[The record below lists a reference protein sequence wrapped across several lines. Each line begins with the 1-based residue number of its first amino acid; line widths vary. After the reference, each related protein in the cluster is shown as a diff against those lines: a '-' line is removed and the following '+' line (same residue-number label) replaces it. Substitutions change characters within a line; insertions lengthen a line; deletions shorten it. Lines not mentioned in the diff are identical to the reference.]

1 MIRYLGSLNSLEW
14 NLTLKNENWTSL
26 QKKIGSIFFKSEI
39 LLFRVT
45 IYSKSF
51 KEYFIMNPI

>member
-26 QKKIGSIFFKSEI
+26 EKKVAQFSLRVRFYSLEWQFI
-39 LLFRVT
+39 LKV
-45 IYSKSF
+45 SKN
-51 KEYFIMNPI
+51 IL